1 MLTTI
6 IVAAIAGML
15 FVILPF
21 VVEIRNASEALV
33 ISRDKSINAAKP
45 LTLEEMTKVKEYALL
60 FGLDNNTVMDNRN
73 LLTMGHLATEYIGE
87 EAVQEIVSE
96 CIPVKPIQPAFKL
109 VFKHARIN
117 CMIKLTKLVDKQST
131 FTLLVSRLMG
141 GSLDEEA
148 ALSI

>member
-6 IVAAIAGML
+6 IVLALALMFL
-15 FVILPF
+15 VVLPLT
-21 VVEIRNASEALV
+21 VEIRNASEALV
-33 ISRDKSINAAKP
+33 ISRDKSIIAAKP
-45 LTLEEMTKVKEYALL
+45 LTLTEMKKVKDYAVL
-60 FGLDNNTVMDNRN
+60 FGLDNDTVTDNRI
-73 LLTMGHLATEYIGE
+73 LLTMGHLATECIGE
-87 EAVQEIVSE
+87 EAVEEIVSGG
-96 CIPVKPIQPAFKL
+96 PIKPAFKL

-148 ALSI
+148 AISI

>member
-1 MLTTI
+1 MFTTTI
-6 IVAAIAGML
+6 VVTIALML

-33 ISRDKSINAAKP
+33 ISRDKSIIAAKP
-45 LTLEEMTKVKEYALL
+45 LTLTEMKRVKEYAVL
-60 FGLDNNTVMDNRN
+60 FGLDNETVTDSRI
-73 LLTMGHLATEYIGE
+73 LLAMGHLATECIGE
-87 EAVQEIVSE
+87 DTVQEIVSGGP
-96 CIPVKPIQPAFKL
+96 IKPTFKL

-117 CMIKLTKLVDKQST
+117 FIIKLTQLVDKQST

-148 ALSI
+148 AFSI